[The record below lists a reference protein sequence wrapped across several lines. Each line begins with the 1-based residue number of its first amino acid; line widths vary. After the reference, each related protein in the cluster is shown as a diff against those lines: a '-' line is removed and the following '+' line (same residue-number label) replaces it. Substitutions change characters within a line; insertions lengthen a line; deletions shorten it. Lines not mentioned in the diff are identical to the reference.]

1 MRSTRIWSCSSL
13 QNEAY
18 SNYRVKRMN
27 LDGLMSIGDL
37 SKEAGVKVVTI
48 RYYEQIKLMPAP
60 PRTEANYRAYKL
72 EHLHRLRF
80 IHRCRS
86 FGFTLD
92 QVRDFLRLS
101 TQPKQKCSEVDRIT
115 ANHLKEIER
124 KVADLRRLATE
135 LRRIQRRCP
144 GKSLIGNCRI
154 LEALS
159 PAPNRPGLKRGRS
172 AHC

>member
-1 MRSTRIWSCSSL
+1 
-13 QNEAY
+13 
-18 SNYRVKRMN
+18 MN
-27 LDGLMSIGDL
+27 LDGRMSIGDL

-60 PRTEANYRAYKL
+60 PRTEGNYRAYKH

-80 IHRCRS
+80 IHRCRN

-101 TQPKQKCSEVDRIT
+101 IQPKQKCSEVDRIT
-115 ANHLKEIER
+115 ANHVKEIER
-124 KVADLRRLATE
+124 KVTDLRRLAAE

-144 GKSLIGNCRI
+144 GKRLIGNCPI

-159 PAPNRPGLKRGRS
+159 PAPNRPGLRRGRS
-172 AHC
+172 AN

>member
-1 MRSTRIWSCSSL
+1 
-13 QNEAY
+13 
-18 SNYRVKRMN
+18 MN
-27 LDGLMSIGDL
+27 FDGRMSIGDL
-37 SKEAGVKVVTI
+37 SKQTGVKVVTI
-48 RYYEQIKLMPAP
+48 RYYEQIKLIPAP
-60 PRTEANYRAYKL
+60 PRTEGNYRVYQQ

-80 IHRCRS
+80 IQRCRS

-101 TQPKQKCSEVDRIT
+101 TQPKQKCSEVDQIT

-124 KVADLRRLATE
+124 KVADLRRLAAE

-144 GKSLIGNCRI
+144 GKRLIGNCRI

-159 PAPNRPGLKRGRS
+159 PSSNRPDLNRARF
-172 AHC
+172 ARQ

>member
-1 MRSTRIWSCSSL
+1 
-13 QNEAY
+13 
-18 SNYRVKRMN
+18 MN
-27 LDGLMSIGDL
+27 LDGRMSIGDL

-48 RYYEQIKLMPAP
+48 RYYEQIKLMPP
-60 PRTEANYRAYKL
+60 PRTEGNYRAYEQ
-72 EHLHRLRF
+72 EHVHRLRF

-124 KVADLRRLATE
+124 KAPTCEGLRPNWAESSAGVRE
-135 LRRIQRRCP
+135 
-144 GKSLIGNCRI
+144 K
-154 LEALS
+154 ALS
-159 PAPNRPGLKRGRS
+159 AIAAFWKLCRLLPIGPT
-172 AHC
+172 

>member
-1 MRSTRIWSCSSL
+1 
-13 QNEAY
+13 
-18 SNYRVKRMN
+18 MN
-27 LDGLMSIGDL
+27 LDGRMSIGDL
-37 SKEAGVKVVTI
+37 SKAAAVKVVTI

-60 PRTEANYRAYKL
+60 PRTEGNYRAYKR
-72 EHLHRLRF
+72 EHLCRLQF

-101 TQPKQKCSEVDRIT
+101 TQPEQKCSEVDRIT

-124 KVADLRRLATE
+124 KVADLRRLAAE
-135 LRRIQRRCP
+135 LRRIKRRCP
-144 GKSLIGNCRI
+144 GKTLIGNCRI

-159 PAPNRPGLKRGRS
+159 PASNRPDLNRARS
-172 AHC
+172 ARQQIQPAGGKWRR

>member
-1 MRSTRIWSCSSL
+1 
-13 QNEAY
+13 
-18 SNYRVKRMN
+18 MN
-27 LDGLMSIGDL
+27 LAGRMSIGHL

-48 RYYEQIKLMPAP
+48 RYYEQIKLMPPP
-60 PRTEANYRAYKL
+60 PRTEGNYRAYKQ
-72 EHLHRLRF
+72 EHLHRLQF

-92 QVRDFLRLS
+92 QVRDLLRLS
-101 TQPKQKCSEVDRIT
+101 TQPRQKCSEVDRIT

-124 KVADLRRLATE
+124 KVADLRGLAAE

-159 PAPNRPGLKRGRS
+159 PAPNRSGSTRGRS
-172 AHC
+172 ARR